1 MGGAVVGHRYLYKL
15 YRTHMPT
22 CRYYP
27 PTYASPNTGSRQ
39 LNPSAPTGS
48 GNPGP
53 GHYKIFVNG
62 QDITVGPANE
72 GGGDIECLR
81 TGLNNDQIDIRVV
94 AARDMQDAY
103 PPQVVRVALV
113 YADTGMQYLFDPT
126 QNQSQHIGGD
136 AQVAKSGDTYKRP
149 T

>member
-1 MGGAVVGHRYLYKL
+1 M
-15 YRTHMPT
+15 
-22 CRYYP
+22 
-27 PTYASPNTGSRQ
+27 
-39 LNPSAPTGS
+39 NPSAPTGS